1 MTSKMEILIEQIKD
15 TKERQS
21 FLRSL
26 NPDRYTTDNL
36 HKITINISDD
46 EQSKIFALLSLD
58 EKLAGTNRTEV
69 IKSLINIGFNHIVEQ
84 TYDLYIDTG
93 YKYKNTAISI
103 ECRLGAYLQLMDLN
117 HRRATLRV
125 QNMDLSDYEQEQ
137 AVYDAAWS
145 KEYAY
150 LMSHDL
156 DDYYESD
163 ILKEAKQQEKEARGQ

>member
-1 MTSKMEILIEQIKD
+1 MTSNMEILIEQIKD
-15 TKERQS
+15 TQERQS

-26 NPDRYTTDNL
+26 NPEKYSSDNL

-93 YKYKNTAISI
+93 YKYKTTENNIFCT
-103 ECRLGAYLQLMDLN
+103 LGHYLRLMDLN
-117 HRRATLRV
+117 HRRATLRTE
-125 QNMDLSDYEQEQ
+125 NMQFNEPDDLS
-137 AVYDAAWS
+137 AAWS
-145 KEYAY
+145 KEYFY
-150 LMSHDL
+150 LMNEDL
-156 DDYYESD
+156 DDFYESE
-163 ILKEAKQQEKEARGQ
+163 IKREAKQQELEARGQ